1 MTFLAEAPITH
12 PFFSVCG
19 DSNWNLQVFKFFYC
33 GFTWDTLFSTSVALV
48 VTLLVAFLI
57 VRSLRRGVPG
67 KLQLAFELALNYVRG
82 LLNEQ
87 TGGQG
92 SNFIFPIA
100 VTLGFYILV
109 ANWLGFFSLT
119 LFNGL
124 HAANAN

>member
-1 MTFLAEAPITH
+1 MFLAEAPITH
-12 PFFSVCG
+12 PFLPACG
-19 DSNWNLQVFKFFYC
+19 DGYINLQILKFFYC
-33 GFTWDTLFSTSVALV
+33 GFTWDTLFDTSLAIGVTFVAG
-48 VTLLVAFLI
+48 FLI
-57 VRSLRRGVPG
+57 VRNLRRGVPG
-67 KLQLAFELALNYVRG
+67 KLQLGFELALSYVRG

-100 VTLGFYILV
+100 ATLGFYILV